1 MCMLTPTFK
10 GLNLVEPTATKQH
23 AKKVRTAQG
32 LHTGVII
39 LPYIS
44 TFKVNRELDYNLLAL
59 TCHFAW
65 FVATI

>member
-1 MCMLTPTFK
+1 MH
-10 GLNLVEPTATKQH
+10 GHSYNS
-23 AKKVRTAQG
+23 
-32 LHTGVII
+32 LHTLHQLIRSIPCPATGVVI